1 MEVIDMGTSIVVNSD
16 TFESEVLQQSYEKPV
31 LVDFFATWCGPCQML
46 KPMLEKLV
54 QEYDF
59 VLAKV
64 DIDQN
69 PDLAK
74 VYGVE
79 GVPDV
84 RIVSQGEVL
93 QGFVGVLPEAQIRDL
108 LTQLNLQSSL
118 ETGLNAV
125 KVAKTSGDIEEVK
138 RLFGALI
145 ERYPDNRKLQLE
157 AAQFLIS
164 QNRLESAEKLLSHI
178 QDYEKEYFPQAQGMR
193 GLIQFQREC
202 ETLAIAN
209 ELDEIYLTG
218 AKLAVDGQFKAA
230 LQTFLEL
237 VERDRKYRN
246 DGARKAMLTLF
257 DVLGDSHS
265 LTQEYRKQLML
276 VLF

>member
-1 MEVIDMGTSIVVNSD
+1 MGASIVVSSN

-54 QEYDF
+54 KEYDF

-69 PDLAK
+69 PDLAN

-93 QGFVGVLPEAQIRDL
+93 QGFVGVLPELQIREML
-108 LTQLNLQSSL
+108 LQLNLQSSL
-118 ETGLNAV
+118 EIGLSAIQ
-125 KVAKTSGDIEEVK
+125 VAKTAGDIEEVK
-138 RLFGALI
+138 RLFNTLI
-145 ERYPDNRKLQLE
+145 ERYPDNRTLLLE

-164 QNRLESAEKLLSHI
+164 QTKLESAETLLSGI
-178 QDYEKEYFPQAQGMR
+178 QEHEKDYFSQAQGMR
-193 GLIQFQREC
+193 GLIQFHRDW
-202 ETLAIAN
+202 ETQTIAS
-209 ELDEIYLTG
+209 ELDELYLKG
-218 AKLAVDGQFKAA
+218 ARLALDGQFEAA
-230 LQTFLEL
+230 LETFLEL
-237 VERDRKYRN
+237 VGRDRHYRK

-257 DVLGDSHS
+257 DLLGDSHP
-265 LTQEYRKQLML
+265 LTKEYRKQLML